1 MPQQHDSPAVR
12 SLQKEQ
18 KRQQQSDLK
27 NELDRALDDTFPA
40 SDPASATHTTVPG
53 GPSPSSPAQGETS
66 HPVDRFED
74 NYPPGDHR
82 QGSQDG
88 DPTGKDRAS
97 MDTFHRRPRPDH
109 TFGSSLRSGAGTLP
123 DGQTGAGNFNR
134 RVGER
139 PISTL
144 ITAFAIGL
152 ALGIRHKG

>member
-27 NELDRALDDTFPA
+27 NELDEALDDTFPA

-53 GPSPSSPAQGETS
+53 GPSPSSPAQGKTG
-66 HPVDRFED
+66 HHIDRFED
-74 NYPPGDHR
+74 NYPMGDHR

-88 DPTGKDRAS
+88 DPTGKDRGS
-97 MDTFHRRPRPDH
+97 MGA
-109 TFGSSLRSGAGTLP
+109 FGSSLRSGTGALS
-123 DGQTGAGNFNR
+123 DGQTGARNFTR
-134 RVGER
+134 RVRER

-152 ALGIRHKG
+152 ALGIRAKG